1 MTRDEV
7 QAVAAEMMAK
17 AAEHDEDAA
26 RPERT
31 ALDSA
36 LLTGRG
42 DGLRIAAVML
52 EEAKANAEGKATEDS
67 DDAAYWEHQIRSFDS
82 VMKSFVAAISA

>member
-52 EEAKANAEGKATEDS
+52 EEAKAKSEAAERCPDIAQRGTGHAT
-67 DDAAYWEHQIRSFDS
+67 ARWT
-82 VMKSFVAAISA
+82 